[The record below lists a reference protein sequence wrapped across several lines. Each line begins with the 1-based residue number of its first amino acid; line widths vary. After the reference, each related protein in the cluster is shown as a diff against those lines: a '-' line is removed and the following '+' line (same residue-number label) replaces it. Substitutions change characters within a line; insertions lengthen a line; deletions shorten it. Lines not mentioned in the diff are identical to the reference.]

1 MIYLDSAATSQIDKR
16 VLDAMMPYLENQY
29 GNPGSIHILGRASK
43 AAIDKAREQV
53 ANLIGCAPEQ
63 VVFTSGGSESNS
75 TVFSGVKDYL
85 LSSGK
90 KHILVSAV
98 EHDSVIKAAQGLIKD
113 GFYVEFV
120 TQMIDSKRTPCEL

>member
-43 AAIDKAREQV
+43 AAIDKARGQV
-53 ANLIGCAPEQ
+53 ANLIGCTPEQ

-90 KHILVSAV
+90 KNIIV
-98 EHDSVIKAAQGLIKD
+98 
-113 GFYVEFV
+113 
-120 TQMIDSKRTPCEL
+120 